1 MKKFLFIITAVTI
14 TMSCQN
20 QNLNSPD
27 NHQMSGIIKGYDQ
40 HTKKVKKFMK
50 AYVDNDMS
58 SAKDVFS
65 SDAVF
70 YVNDTK
76 MTIEDMIEGFSVGH
90 QFFDNIAHNN
100 VDMATMYYNN
110 GSIYTNTWYD
120 WSGENNSTGEML
132 NIKGYGWFKWEN
144 GQVVEA
150 YNAFDPT
157 AYSAAMN
164 RQVSDNDPSAKSLI
178 ESAKAFQNA
187 YINNN
192 YTGAKKHLSEN
203 FQTTIFNSSGQP
215 LVIQS
220 KNEIENSGDGW
231 DFSRFE
237 MSNFKVSFSKGKK
250 TAVVTFDTVGAIDYD
265 KGKKNVPYSTRASQ
279 FWTNED
285 GNWKLMH
292 SHWSPKS
299 GAMGVPEE

>member
-20 QNLNSPD
+20 QSLNSPD
-27 NHQMSGIIKGYDQ
+27 DHKMSGIIKGNDQ

-120 WSGENNSTGEML
+120 WSGIS
-132 NIKGYGWFKWEN
+132 
-144 GQVVEA
+144 
-150 YNAFDPT
+150 
-157 AYSAAMN
+157 
-164 RQVSDNDPSAKSLI
+164 
-178 ESAKAFQNA
+178 
-187 YINNN
+187 
-192 YTGAKKHLSEN
+192 
-203 FQTTIFNSSGQP
+203 
-215 LVIQS
+215 
-220 KNEIENSGDGW
+220 
-231 DFSRFE
+231 
-237 MSNFKVSFSKGKK
+237 
-250 TAVVTFDTVGAIDYD
+250 
-265 KGKKNVPYSTRASQ
+265 KKNGEDASIIS
-279 FWTNED
+279 NL
-285 GNWKLMH
+285 K
-292 SHWSPKS
+292 
-299 GAMGVPEE
+299 